1 MRASL
6 TRRKCGS
13 FMVITASVCSLM
25 RFPTA
30 SDSLISSCVF
40 VSLRRSLIS
49 DAVFGTDGVV
59 ASSFVAL
66 VEVPGTALSDGSGMW
81 GLFLDSDLVTALTD
95 SVDEFMVI
103 LKFEI
108 TKFED
113 STDFDKFK
121 VGCDLVLRIW
131 QIFATNWPLDLVA
144 PF

>member
-1 MRASL
+1 M
-6 TRRKCGS
+6 
-13 FMVITASVCSLM
+13 
-25 RFPTA
+25 
-30 SDSLISSCVF
+30 
-40 VSLRRSLIS
+40 IS

-66 VEVPGTALSDGSGMW
+66 VEVPGTAVSDGSGMW

>member
-6 TRRKCGS
+6 TRRKWGS

-30 SDSLISSCVF
+30 SDSLISSWVF

-49 DAVFGTDGVV
+49 DAVFVTDGVV

-66 VEVPGTALSDGSGMW
+66 VEVPGTAVSDGSGMW

-113 STDFDKFK
+113 STVFDKFK

-131 QIFATNWPLDLVA
+131 QIFATNWPLDLLA